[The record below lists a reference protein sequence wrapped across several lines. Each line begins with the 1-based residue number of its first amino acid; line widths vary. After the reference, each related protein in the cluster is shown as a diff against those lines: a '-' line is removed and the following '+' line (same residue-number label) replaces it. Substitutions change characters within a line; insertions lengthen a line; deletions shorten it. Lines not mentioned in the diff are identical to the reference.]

1 MENTQNYDGGE
12 DEIPLK
18 SLHKSLQPYHSLKL
32 IKDKN
37 VQESEKLV
45 LVKTYGL
52 ESKEWVTPKTKNAKE
67 FALDMVLLQLTEANN
82 MKVGTYVNLHA

>member
-1 MENTQNYDGGE
+1 MENSYTFEGGD

-18 SLHKSLQPYHSLKL
+18 SLHKSLQPYHALKL
-32 IKDKN
+32 IKDSK
-37 VQESEKLV
+37 VLESEKLT